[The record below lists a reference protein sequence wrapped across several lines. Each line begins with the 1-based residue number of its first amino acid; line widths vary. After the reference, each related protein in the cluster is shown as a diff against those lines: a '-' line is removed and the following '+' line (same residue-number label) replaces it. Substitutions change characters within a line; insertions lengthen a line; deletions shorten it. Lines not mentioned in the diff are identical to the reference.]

1 MDRIDAR
8 KLGRSAAAVSRAV
21 ASLERHVM
29 LARAVAAPHDALIE
43 AFDHMRN
50 PPRGID
56 CAARKAAQSLVDE
69 LECWNSRATKVL
81 TGSPKLSNLRCKP
94 VG

>member
-29 LARAVAAPHDALIE
+29 SARAVAAPHDALIE

-69 LECWNSRATKVL
+69 LEMLEQQGNKSSNRVTKIV
-81 TGSPKLSNLRCKP
+81 
-94 VG
+94 